1 MSSSGAPRHSK
12 TSLSGGTPESLSD
25 TEGPSTKTPRK
36 FSYRSPYAYTPSG
49 SRPSSRPSSRSG
61 SRPGSKPPSRHG
73 SNLSLDSTD
82 DITPSRIPTRRTPL
96 SGRTSSTAKKLEP
109 NGGLPRPR
117 TPTGLTSVTSTRSR
131 IPVYVG
137 SADTDSEPPSTSSSC
152 SISLST
158 GLSKSRSAAVTNAP
172 TLRTPSRTRTPSGSN
187 TPVSSGSTTATSK
200 LLKKP
205 TGTSETSK
213 NTSRKS
219 SITKEPFRL

>member
-158 GLSKSRSAAVTNAP
+158 G
-172 TLRTPSRTRTPSGSN
+172 TRTPSGSN

>member
-117 TPTGLTSVTSTRSR
+117 TPTGLTSVTSTR
-131 IPVYVG
+131 
-137 SADTDSEPPSTSSSC
+137 
-152 SISLST
+152 
-158 GLSKSRSAAVTNAP
+158 LSKSRSAAVTNAP